1 MYFTIPI
8 FVQFLMNVRVT
19 SVKMGQ
25 DVSGELVIISVTVC
39 HITRVHFVRTKVTI
53 ASYSACMHLR
63 TAWECVNSLAA
74 FVECENANICEHGGA
89 CIQVAGEYI
98 CDCTPYYTGAFC
110 QNEGKKPKVELT

>member
-1 MYFTIPI
+1 MYFAIPI

-53 ASYSACMHLR
+53 ASYSTCMHLR
-63 TAWECVNSLAA
+63 TGNVSTRLQHLWSVRMPTFVNMEEPV
-74 FVECENANICEHGGA
+74 F
-89 CIQVAGEYI
+89 
-98 CDCTPYYTGAFC
+98 
-110 QNEGKKPKVELT
+110 K